1 MRCTPETGEKQAV
14 KDYLSLM
21 RYFHFPLTAGMG
33 SYRGAPDRIAIKCGK
48 VYAIEVK
55 GPKGKLTPYE
65 EGFALAWRASGG
77 IYLHGTFDDIREGLK
92 GHS

>member
-1 MRCTPETGEKQAV
+1 MKCTPETGEKQAV

-55 GPKGKLTPYE
+55 GPKGRLTEYE
-65 EGFALAWRASGG
+65 KVFATQWTQAGG
-77 IYLHGTFDDIREGLK
+77 VYLHGTFDDIREGLI